1 MAWPALPCWGYDAK
15 PVSLKSRLRQ
25 VGLGGLLLLTVLG
38 ARLYDL
44 QVVRGEEYSQ
54 RAHDNTVVLEPIPAP
69 RGRILDRNGRLLVSN
84 APQFELVV
92 VPAEMKDREKT
103 LEMLS
108 KLLDEKVKHLQAK
121 IDKAAPLLPLV
132 LRRDLTLG
140 TLTTATSIAEVR
152 PGVAVRAGAIRRYH
166 NRLASHLFG
175 YVAEITAE
183 ELRVR
188 RSRGYAMSDPI
199 GKVGLEKQYDE
210 VLRGT
215 KGVQQVHIDVLGR
228 TVASTEVRP
237 PVPGP
242 DLYLNLDVELQKVAE
257 QALGETLK
265 ELHERNGEKSGGTVV
280 VMDCNTGD
288 VRALASLPQYDPG
301 PFSRG
306 IKTREYQALLDDEG
320 FPLVNRMIHS
330 AFSPGSTFKLITA
343 SAGLQGGYC
352 TPSSV
357 FYCGGSFMGA
367 NCFVT
372 SGHGGIGFED
382 AMAHSCDV
390 VFYQLGFQMGIDR
403 LRKFCAAFSLGEP
416 TGIDLPAET
425 GGLLPSPQ
433 WKQREWEDR
442 WYDGDTVNMSI
453 GQGFLLVSPLQ
464 MAVVT
469 AAVANGGT
477 VVKPQLARKFV
488 ARNGLVTK
496 PPAAKAGR
504 KVPVKPE
511 FLAAVRR
518 GMRGA
523 VMHGTGVAAN
533 SELVQVAGKTGTV
546 ENSPSIHNRHGR
558 NHVWFV
564 SFAPYDKPELVCV
577 VFLEKSHGY
586 GGGLAAPIARKVYD
600 HLYSQPLKPEPTK
613 GPLAARAETGV

>member
-1 MAWPALPCWGYDAK
+1 
-15 PVSLKSRLRQ
+15 VSLVLKSRLRQ

-38 ARLYDL
+38 ARLYEL
-44 QVVRGEEYSQ
+44 QVARGAEFAK
-54 RAHDNTVVLEPIPAP
+54 RAQDNTVVFEPVAAP
-69 RGRILDRNGRLLVSN
+69 RGRILDRNGYLLVSN

-92 VPAEMKDREKT
+92 VPAEMKKKEET
-103 LEMLS
+103 LKALAE
-108 KLLDEKVKHLQAK
+108 LLDEKVEHLAAK
-121 IDKAAPLLPLV
+121 IAKAAPLLPLV
-132 LRRDLTLG
+132 LRRDLTLSD
-140 TLTTATSIAEVR
+140 LTVGTSIAEDR

-166 NRLASHLFG
+166 SRLASHLFG

-183 ELRVR
+183 ELRDR
-188 RSRGYAMSDPI
+188 RSKGYAMGDPI

-210 VLRGT
+210 ILRGS

-228 TVASTEVRP
+228 TVSSAEVRP
-237 PVPGP
+237 PIPGP
-242 DLYLNLDVELQKVAE
+242 DLYLNLDFKLQAVAE
-257 QALGETLK
+257 KALDETLRG
-265 ELHERNGEKSGGTVV
+265 LWAQNGERSGGTVV
-280 VMDCNTGD
+280 VMDAKTGD
-288 VRALASLPQYDPG
+288 VRALASLPQYDPR

-306 IKTREYQALLDDEG
+306 IKTREYQALLDDDG

-330 AFSPGSTFKLITA
+330 AFSPGSTFKMITA
-343 SAGLQGGYC
+343 SAALQGGYC
-352 TPSSV
+352 HPYSV
-357 FYCGGSFMGA
+357 FYCGGSFGGA

-382 AMAHSCDV
+382 SMAHSCDV
-390 VFYQLGFQMGIDR
+390 VYYQLGFQMGIER
-403 LRKFCAAFSLGEP
+403 LRKYCAAFGLGAP
-416 TGIDLPAET
+416 TGVDLPAET
-425 GGLLPSPQ
+425 EGLLPSPQ
-433 WKQREWEDR
+433 WKLREWQDR

-469 AAVANGGT
+469 AAVANGGN
-477 VVKPQLARKFV
+477 VVEPRIARKFV
-488 ARNGLVTK
+488 ARNGSVTK
-496 PPAAKAGR
+496 PSRGKIR

-523 VMHGTGVAAN
+523 VTHGTGVAAD
-533 SELVQVAGKTGTV
+533 SPYVQVAGKTGTV

-564 SFAPYDKPELVCV
+564 SFAPYQNPEIVCV

-600 HLYSQPLKPEPTK
+600 HLYAPPAKPGTGK
-613 GPLAARAETGV
+613 GKENMV

>member
-1 MAWPALPCWGYDAK
+1 MP
-15 PVSLKSRLRQ
+15 SNLKSRLRQ
-25 VGLGGLLLLTVLG
+25 VGLSGLLALTILG
-38 ARLYDL
+38 ARLYEL
-44 QVVRGEEYSQ
+44 QVVRGAEYTK
-54 RAHDNTVVLEPIPAP
+54 RAQDNTVVFEPVPAP

-92 VPAEMKDREKT
+92 IPAEMKGKKET
-103 LEMLS
+103 LKALS
-108 KLLDEKVKHLQAK
+108 ALLDEKVAHLSAK

-132 LRRDLTLG
+132 LRRDLTLAA
-140 TLTTATSIAEVR
+140 LTTGTSIAEQR

-188 RSRGYAMSDPI
+188 RSKGYAMGDPI
-199 GKVGLEKQYDE
+199 GKVGLEKQYDQI
-210 VLRGT
+210 LRGT

-228 TVASTEVRP
+228 TVSTAEVRP

-242 DLYLNLDVELQKVAE
+242 DLYLNLDVDLQAVAE
-257 QALGETLK
+257 KALGETLR
-265 ELHERNGEKSGGTVV
+265 ELWTQNGERSGGTVV
-280 VMDCNTGD
+280 VMDAKTGD
-288 VRALASLPQYDPG
+288 VRALASLPQYDPR

-306 IKTREYQALLDDEG
+306 IKTKEYQALLDDDG
-320 FPLVNRMIHS
+320 YPLVNRMIHS
-330 AFSPGSTFKLITA
+330 AFSPGSTFKMITA
-343 SAGLQGGYC
+343 SAALQGGYC
-352 TPSSV
+352 TPYSV
-357 FYCGGSFMGA
+357 FYCGGSFGGA

-382 AMAHSCDV
+382 SMAHSCDV
-390 VFYQLGFQMGIDR
+390 VYYQLGFRMGIDR
-403 LRKFCAAFSLGEP
+403 LRKFCAAFGLGAP
-416 TGIDLPAET
+416 TGVDLPAET
-425 GGLLPSPQ
+425 EGLLPSPK
-433 WKQREWEDR
+433 WKEREWEDR
-442 WYDGDTVNMSI
+442 WYDGDTINMSI

-477 VVKPQLARKFV
+477 VVQPRLARKFA
-488 ARNGLVTK
+488 ARNGSVTK
-496 PPAAKAGR
+496 PPPAKTR

-523 VMHGTGVAAN
+523 VTHGTGVAAD
-533 SELVQVAGKTGTV
+533 SPYVQVAGKTGTV

-564 SFAPYDKPELVCV
+564 SFAPYQDPEIVCV

-600 HLYSQPLKPEPTK
+600 HLFAPPPKPAPGK
-613 GPLAARAETGV
+613 GKTNLV